1 MLRIGLIADG
11 HYAATDTPGRA
22 RTEGAKRL
30 SLALEDLAKRDLEYI
45 FTLGDMI
52 DHVGDSES
60 ERAHLKEVGK
70 LLRTQAC
77 APTHAV
83 LGNHDVGC
91 FDKATCLAA
100 LGQRRKRAYYAFDYE
115 PWRLIVLDTN
125 FHADGS
131 DITPAAPPAHWR
143 ENYLG
148 AEQLRWLR
156 HQVLSVGERP
166 VLVFAHANLDPR
178 PGPVDG
184 LDDHNVRDC
193 RQALEILSMGG
204 NVHGVIQ
211 GHCHSGCLNEIN
223 GIRFITLKALCAGE
237 DTYSAGAIYLGEDG
251 GVYLNGLGEQP
262 SWPSWD

>member
-100 LGQRRKRAYYAFDYE
+100 LGQRRKRAYYAFDY
-115 PWRLIVLDTN
+115 
-125 FHADGS
+125 
-131 DITPAAPPAHWR
+131 AHWR

-156 HQVLSVGERP
+156 HQVFSVGERP

-193 RQALEILSMGG
+193 REALEILSMGG